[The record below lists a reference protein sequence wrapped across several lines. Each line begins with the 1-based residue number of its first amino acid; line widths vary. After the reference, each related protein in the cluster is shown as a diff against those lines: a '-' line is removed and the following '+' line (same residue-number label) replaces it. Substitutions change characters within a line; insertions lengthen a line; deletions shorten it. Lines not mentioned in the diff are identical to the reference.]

1 MGYTAKSTFFDF
13 RSGAMV
19 YEGDHV
25 ADAVAKGREDLFDHV
40 VEKKSPRQR
49 RHEEEGHGEGE

>member
-25 ADAVAKGREDLFDHV
+25 EDSVAKGREDLF
-40 VEKKSPRQR
+40 ERSRGRQSHE
-49 RHEEEGHGEGE
+49 HEEETKEEE

>member
-25 ADAVAKGREDLFDHV
+25 EDSVAKGREDLFERDAR
-40 VEKKSPRQR
+40 SRGRQSHK
-49 RHEEEGHGEGE
+49 HEEETKEEE

>member
-1 MGYTAKSTFFDF
+1 VGYTAKSTFFDF

-25 ADAVAKGREDLFDHV
+25 DAAVAKGREDLFERDARGG
-40 VEKKSPRQR
+40 RQSHR
-49 RHEEEGHGEGE
+49 REEETKEEE